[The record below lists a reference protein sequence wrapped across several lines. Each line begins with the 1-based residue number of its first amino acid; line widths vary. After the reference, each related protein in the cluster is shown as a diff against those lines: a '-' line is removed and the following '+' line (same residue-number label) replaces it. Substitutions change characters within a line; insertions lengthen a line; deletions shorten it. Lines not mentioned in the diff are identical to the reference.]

1 MSNLH
6 ISGKISIEVDWFNVL
21 SKPAQV
27 TIEDVYALAGPVLD
41 RTYDATREAALE
53 NAKKKKILEDLE
65 KSPTGKFIAEA
76 KNDYRSVFL
85 MLSDKGWS
93 ITKV

>member
-1 MSNLH
+1 MSNLP

-41 RTYDATREAALE
+41 RTYDTTREAALE

-65 KSPTGKFIAEA
+65 KSATGKFIAEA
-76 KNDYRSVFL
+76 QNRSVFL